1 MKTEQTE
8 PIEPITPNAQPY
20 SGGMVAASNT
30 FISYLVDSPMAKA
43 FALKEGLMQ

>member
-1 MKTEQTE
+1 MRPMMRIGVVTVHV
-8 PIEPITPNAQPY
+8 IRDS